1 MNNNFIG
8 KNYNYSTMISNRGK
22 EKGEDFQVREKAKV
36 GSSNISNYSYITKNG
51 HKAKK
56 SGIKKWNEELG

>member
-1 MNNNFIG
+1 MNSNLNG
-8 KNYNYSTMISNRGK
+8 KNYNYSTSISNRGK
-22 EKGEDFQVREKAKV
+22 EKGGDFQEKEMAKV
-36 GSSNISNYSYITKNG
+36 DSSNISNYSYITKNG